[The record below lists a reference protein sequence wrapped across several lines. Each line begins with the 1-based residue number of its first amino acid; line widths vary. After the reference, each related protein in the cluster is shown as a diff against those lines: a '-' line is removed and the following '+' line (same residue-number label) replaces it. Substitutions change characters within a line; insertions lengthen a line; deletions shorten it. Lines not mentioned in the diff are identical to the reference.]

1 MRHLLEHGA
10 DALGLSPTQLGAL
23 SAAFKG
29 EEDVDMDGGEEEN
42 PSVGSPAAQPPRVR
56 LRLRMYAAADENLT
70 IDELVDMKEGVDV
83 DARDEPT
90 PGTQRQSFEFAE
102 DNVR

>member
-29 EEDVDMDGGEEEN
+29 EEDVDMD
-42 PSVGSPAAQPPRVR
+42 
-56 LRLRMYAAADENLT
+56 
-70 IDELVDMKEGVDV
+70 
-83 DARDEPT
+83 ARDEPT
-90 PGTQRQSFEFAE
+90 PETQRHSFDFVE
-102 DNVR
+102 DDFR

>member
-1 MRHLLEHGA
+1 MDG
-10 DALGLSPTQLGAL
+10 
-23 SAAFKG
+23 G